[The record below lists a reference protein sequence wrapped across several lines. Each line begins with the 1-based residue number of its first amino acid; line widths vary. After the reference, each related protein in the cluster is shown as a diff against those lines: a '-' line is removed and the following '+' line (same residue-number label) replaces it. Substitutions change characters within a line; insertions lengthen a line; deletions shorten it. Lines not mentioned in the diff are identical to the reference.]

1 MPRDPRVVKLQQLR
15 TERLT
20 RASGAYYGTRTTAYA
35 TMPKGPRRRNGGR
48 TALSML
54 LFVAILAI
62 ALYAGGQYLLNGYRS
77 MGSNQA
83 TQANGGP
90 VTVVVPEGES
100 STDLSDM
107 LQSKGIIPS
116 SFFFRAILRISNT
129 QYKAGSYMFRPGMS
143 MPEVAQALA
152 AGPPAVATVTV
163 QIMDGW
169 RAEQVAQ
176 ALADAHVAS
185 YQDVMREVTRG
196 TFNYPF
202 LADRRV
208 GAPLEGYLFPDTYQF
223 VRNSGA
229 RAAINKM
236 LRNFG
241 RRVSPQLV
249 AEGKKTYGSFFRA
262 IIVASMVQ
270 RETGT
275 NHDAYLIAS
284 VINNRLHDTRNQYP
298 TLGIDATLQYAVG
311 HPGGWWPQL
320 TNVDPQQVDNPFNTA
335 SNAPHKRAGLP
346 PWPISEPNLNSIE
359 AAVSPPNTNYF
370 AYNHINGS
378 NHMSTFCTYGQVP
391 PCPGDPQ

>member
-90 VTVVVPEGES
+90 VTVVVTEGES

-107 LQSKGIIPS
+107 LQNKGLIPNS
-116 SFFFRAILRISNT
+116 VVFRLYLRITNT
-129 QYKAGSYMFRPGMS
+129 QYKAGSYTFRPGMS
-143 MPEVAQALA
+143 MEEVAQALA

-163 QIMDGW
+163 RIHEGW

-185 YQDVMREVTRG
+185 YQGVMHEVMRG
-196 TFNYPF
+196 SFNYPF
-202 LADRRV
+202 LAGRRV
-208 GAPLEGYLFPDTYQF
+208 GAPLEGYLFPDTYLF
-223 VRNSGA
+223 VKNSGA
-229 RAAINKM
+229 HAALNIM

-241 RRVSPQLV
+241 QKVSPQLI
-249 AEGKKTYGSFFRA
+249 AEGKRTYGSFYDA
-262 IIVASMVQ
+262 IIVASMVE

-275 NHDAYLIAS
+275 KHDAYLIAS
-284 VINNRLHDTRNQYP
+284 VINNRLHDTTNQYP
-298 TLGIDATLQYAVG
+298 TLGVDATVQYAAG
-311 HPGGWWPQL
+311 HAPNWWQ
-320 TNVDPQQVDNPFNTA
+320 DPTTELDSVNKSPFNTRKH
-335 SNAPHKRAGLP
+335 PGLP
-346 PWPISEPNLNSIE
+346 PWPISEPSLNSIQ
-359 AAVSPPNTNYF
+359 AAVNPSSTKYF
-370 AYNHINGS
+370 SYQHFNGS
-378 NHMSTFCTYGQVP
+378 HGMSVFCTFQEGTT
-391 PCPGDPQ
+391 CPQEAPQ

>member
-35 TMPKGPRRRNGGR
+35 TTPRGPRRRNGGR

-62 ALYAGGQYLLNGYRS
+62 ALYAGGQYLLNGYRPL
-77 MGSNQA
+77 GANQA
-83 TQANGGP
+83 IQANGGP

-107 LQSKGIIPS
+107 LQNKGLIPNS
-116 SFFFRAILRISNT
+116 AVFRLYLRITNT
-129 QYKAGSYMFRPGMS
+129 QYKAGSYTFRPGMS
-143 MPEVAQALA
+143 MEEVGQALA
-152 AGPPAVATVTV
+152 VGPVAVETVGL
-163 QIMDGW
+163 QIKEGW
-169 RAEQVAQ
+169 RADQVAQ

-202 LADRRV
+202 LANRPIGV
-208 GAPLEGYLFPDTYQF
+208 PLEGYLFPDTYQF

-229 RAAINKM
+229 HAAINKM

-241 RRVSPQLV
+241 RKVSPQLM
-249 AEGKKTYGSFFRA
+249 AQGKATYGSFFNA
-262 IIVASMVQ
+262 LIVASMIQ

-284 VINNRLHDTRNQYP
+284 VINNRLHDTTNQYP

-311 HPGGWWPQL
+311 HSGNWWPQL
-320 TNVDPQQVDNPFNTA
+320 TTADLETVSPFNTEA
-335 SNAPHKRAGLP
+335 HHHAGLP

-359 AAVSPPNTNYF
+359 AAVNPAATNYF
-370 AYNHINGS
+370 SYHHTNGS
-378 NHMSTFCTYGQVP
+378 HGMSIFCTFIQG
-391 PCPGDPQ
+391 PGCDGTPQ

>member
-35 TMPKGPRRRNGGR
+35 TVPKGPRRRNGGR

-62 ALYAGGQYLLNGYRS
+62 ALYAGGQYLLNGYHS

-83 TQANGGP
+83 TQSNGGP
-90 VTVVVPEGES
+90 VTVVVLEGES

-107 LQSKGIIPS
+107 LQSKGIIPNS
-116 SFFFRAILRISNT
+116 GVFRLYLRITNT
-129 QYKAGSYMFRPGMS
+129 QYKAGSYTFRPGMS
-143 MPEVAQALA
+143 MPEVGQALA
-152 AGPPAVATVTV
+152 AGPPAVTTV
-163 QIMDGW
+163 QVRIHDGW

-196 TFNYPF
+196 VFHYPF
-202 LADRRV
+202 LANRRIGV
-208 GAPLEGYLFPDTYQF
+208 PLEGYLFPDTYLF
-223 VRNSGA
+223 VKNSGA
-229 RAAINKM
+229 RAALNIM

-241 RRVSPQLV
+241 QKVSPQLMD
-249 AEGKKTYGSFFRA
+249 AGKRTYGSFFNA
-262 IIVASMVQ
+262 LIVASMVQ

-284 VINNRLHDTRNQYP
+284 VINNRLHDTTNQYP

-311 HPGGWWPQL
+311 HPGDWWPQL
-320 TNVDPQQVDNPFNTA
+320 TNVDPQQVDSPFNTA
-335 SNAPHKRAGLP
+335 SKAPHIRAGLP

-359 AAVSPPNTNYF
+359 AAVNPASTNYF
-370 AYNHINGS
+370 SYYHTNGS
-378 NHMSTFCTYGQVP
+378 NHMSIFCTLGQP
-391 PCPGDPQ
+391 TDCPGTPQ